1 MTVDDGERRLLL
13 HVMLPVSSQSPSV
26 AESLTAR
33 QCEVLGL
40 LADGLPAKVIATRL
54 GVAEATIRTHIRAIL
69 LELGTH
75 SQLEAIAKARRLHLV
90 D

>member
-1 MTVDDGERRLLL
+1 VDDGERRLLL
-13 HVMLPVSSQSPSV
+13 HVMLPADSRSPSV